1 MYDYVVLKI
10 FASESYKSN
19 NTKGIVGKG
28 ASALLW
34 TGIYKSDLTPQ
45 RGEKRAN
52 KCKIEG
58 MIQASL

>member
-19 NTKGIVGKG
+19 NTKGIVCKG

-34 TGIYKSDLTPQ
+34 TGIHKSDLTLQ
-45 RGEKRAN
+45 REEKGAN
-52 KCKIEG
+52 KYKIEG
-58 MIQASL
+58 RIQVSL